1 MCARNKVSL
10 MIPSKYLSTFR
21 VPYHIL
27 KLKKSQHQRPSDL
40 EKAQSKKLRKIVRHT
55 YYHVPYYHF
64 LFKKAGI
71 KPSDIRSAT
80 DLTKL
85 PTVSKAEFV
94 QNWGGFISNTAHPE
108 KCKIFTTSGTT
119 GTPLRILKNRVTEAI
134 GYALTYYIFFECGM
148 HLTDRFLELTLAFP
162 SLSKSTFRHGPGGL
176 MKGYYLS
183 LFNDPAANVEEI
195 LKINPDV
202 IYSFPSALEYITQD
216 FSSEMKNLK
225 PRLLFTQSEMLTKK
239 VRKLIE
245 NLLNIIPND
254 TYGSREISGIAF
266 ECNEHQGLH
275 VIADWVILE
284 LVKDGENVAPNEE
297 GETII
302 TSLYNYAMPFIR
314 YKLGDLAVWAD
325 DECTCGRVWPLLKA
339 LKGRLADTVILPSRR
354 RIPSVGVEVLIRAVE
369 NVKRFQIVQRPNKD
383 IIMKVVV
390 DNKKMQERIQ
400 REIIRRVK
408 LACLN
413 EDVNVQVRFV
423 EAILPQASGKTP
435 DFIRETL

>member
-1 MCARNKVSL
+1 MVL
-10 MIPSKYLSTFR
+10 SKYLSTFR

-27 KLKKSQHQRPSDL
+27 KLKKSQHKKPSGL
-40 EKAQSKKLRKIVRHT
+40 EKTQSKKLRKMVRHA

-71 KPSDIRSAT
+71 KPSDIRSAA

-85 PTVSKAEFV
+85 PTVSKADFL

-134 GYALTYYIFFECGM
+134 GYALIYYIFFECGM
-148 HLTDRFLELTLAFP
+148 RLTDSFLELTLAFP

-202 IYSFPSALEYITQD
+202 IYSCPSALEYIMQD
-216 FSSEMKNLK
+216 FSCEMKNLK

-354 RIPSVGVEVLIRAVE
+354 RIPSVSVEVLIRTVE

-383 IIMKVVV
+383 IIVKVVV
-390 DNKKMQERIQ
+390 DNKKMQERIR

-413 EDVNVQVRFV
+413 EDVDIQVRFV
-423 EAILPQASGKTP
+423 ERILPQDSGKIP
-435 DFIRETL
+435 QFIREAS

>member
-1 MCARNKVSL
+1 MVL
-10 MIPSKYLSTFR
+10 SKSLSTFR

-40 EKAQSKKLRKIVRHT
+40 EKAQSKKLRNMVRHA

-71 KPSDIRSAT
+71 KPSDIRSAA
-80 DLTKL
+80 DLTQL
-85 PTVSKAEFV
+85 PTVSKADFL
-94 QNWGGFISNTAHPE
+94 QNWGGFISNTVHPE

-119 GTPLRILKNRVTEAI
+119 GTPLRILKNRATEAI

-148 HLTDRFLELTLAFP
+148 HLTDRFVELTFAFP
-162 SLSKSTFRHGPGGL
+162 SLSKSTFRHGPGKL
-176 MKGYYLS
+176 MKGHYLS
-183 LFNDPAANVEEI
+183 VFNDPATNVEEI
-195 LKINPDV
+195 LRINPDV
-202 IYSFPSALEYITQD
+202 IYSFPSALEYVVED
-216 FSSEMKNLK
+216 FSSEIRNLK
-225 PRLLFTQSEMLTKK
+225 PRLLFTQGEMLTKK

-245 NLLNIIPND
+245 NRLNITPND
-254 TYGSREISGIAF
+254 TYGSREFSGIAF

-275 VIADWVILE
+275 MITDWTIVE
-284 LVKDGENVAPNEE
+284 LVKDGENVGPNEE

-302 TSLYNYAMPFIR
+302 TSLYNYAMPFMR
-314 YKLGDLAVWAD
+314 YKLGDLAIWAD

-339 LKGRLADTVILPSRR
+339 LKGRLNDTVILPSGR
-354 RIPSVGVEVLIRAVE
+354 RIPSVGIEVLIRTVE

-383 IIMKVVV
+383 IIVKVVV
-390 DNKKMQERIQ
+390 DNKKMQEHIRS
-400 REIIRRVK
+400 EIIRRVK

-413 EDVNVQVRFV
+413 EDVNIQVRFV

-435 DFIRETL
+435 DFIRETC